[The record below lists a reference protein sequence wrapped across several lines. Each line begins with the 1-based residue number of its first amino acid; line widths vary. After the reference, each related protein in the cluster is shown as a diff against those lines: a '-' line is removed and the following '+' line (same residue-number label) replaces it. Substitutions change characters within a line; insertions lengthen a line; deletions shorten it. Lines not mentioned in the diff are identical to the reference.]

1 MQNLW
6 NKQTSCSLIIYYL
19 RKCLEHVSRYK
30 NRFIH
35 YLDWGY
41 KTKHSGMKL
50 HFKIYFTEFYFYKNR
65 YKHIMYVY
73 VHTHAHAKDTQ
84 ETFKCV
90 LSKCTNSEFE
100 MYLKDK

>member
-1 MQNLW
+1 MLVGIKIDSSTIWIGVIKQNIQVW
-6 NKQTSCSLIIYYL
+6 NCIFKFTLQS
-19 RKCLEHVSRYK
+19 
-30 NRFIH
+30 FIFI
-35 YLDWGY
+35 
-41 KTKHSGMKL
+41 KTD
-50 HFKIYFTEFYFYKNR
+50 TN
-65 YKHIMYVY
+65 MYVY